1 MSAKKFDPKK
11 LAKLNNPQ
19 RLVDIPPEYIQSKL
33 NIKMPKTIVEIGA
46 GTAFFSI
53 ALFKQLHP
61 SKIFACDISDI
72 MVDWMQENISPDY
85 PSIIPIKNRESAVPL
100 DDLTADLVFMIALH
114 HELDN
119 PSLMLDEAYRLLEP
133 GGKILIIDWK
143 KEEMSQGPPLAIR
156 CLPKTIE
163 NQLIKSNF
171 NEIQI
176 FNELPKHF
184 VIFAR
189 KPAEDD

>member
-1 MSAKKFDPKK
+1 MSDKKFDLKK
-11 LAKLNNPQ
+11 LEKLNNPQ

-33 NIKMPKTIVEIGA
+33 TMEMSKTIIEIGA

-53 ALFKQLHP
+53 AFLKQFHP

-72 MVDWMQENISPDY
+72 MVNWMQENISPDY
-85 PSIIPIKNRESAVPL
+85 PNIIPVKNQENSVPL
-100 DDLTADLVFMIALH
+100 DDHTSDLVFMIALH
-114 HELDN
+114 HELEN

-133 GGKILIIDWK
+133 GGKILIVDWK
-143 KEEMSQGPPLAIR
+143 KEEMPQGPPLTIR
-156 CLPKTIE
+156 CLPETIE

-176 FNELPKHF
+176 VNELQKHF
-184 VIFAR
+184 VIVAR
-189 KPAEDD
+189 KPEDD